1 MKGSDLKN
9 KKGTNIMPKV
19 REIQYGKIKQYTSFN
34 GIQQWII
41 RNLMTY
47 GNCCFKVNKFLR
59 SKEAFEFLFGK
70 RNMVIEETEKQC
82 IIMSINSKAQDRARK
97 FVLV

>member
-1 MKGSDLKN
+1 
-9 KKGTNIMPKV
+9 MPRV
-19 REIQYGKIKQYTSFN
+19 REIEYGKIKQYTSFN

-47 GNCCFKVNKFLR
+47 GNCCFKANKFLR

-70 RNMVIEETEKQC
+70 RNIVIQDTEKQC
-82 IIMSINSKAQDRARK
+82 IIMSINTKAKIRATK
-97 FVLV
+97 YVLV